1 MKNIKK
7 AVKEKV
13 GQALRQRSKVRAAG
27 SSAKSE
33 SALKAGNE
41 ASKSARS
48 SAVESKERSL
58 GRKNSARVSKALG
71 KSSDLRTKGKVAGA
85 ARVTERA
92 AIKSARSVSKIKGK
106 ASKAGDRAAAK
117 VDKKTS
123 RKVTRFN
130 RQTERR
136 EDRAAKYNKGG
147 KVVAQG
153 ADKKDVRRER
163 KQDRVA
169 ARAVKKAKR
178 VGDRNFKSDVKSGKL
193 KPVSR
198 KTKSQNTKRAEMGR
212 YTEKGTFDV
221 GVDRESY
228 PVEGKLVTK
237 RKRGD
242 SSVTKFKAKGSKD
255 TPIKK
260 IRDKKKMDYKSGE
273 AIVKKD
279 KKNTKYR
286 IPKY

>member
-33 SALKAGNE
+33 AALKAGNE
-41 ASKSARS
+41 ASKLARS
-48 SAVESKERSL
+48 SAVESKENSL

-92 AIKSARSVSKIKGK
+92 AIKSARSVSKIKGR
-106 ASKAGDRAAAK
+106 ASKAGDRASAK
-117 VDKKTS
+117 VDKNTS

-147 KVVAQG
+147 KIVAQG

-178 VGDRNFKSDVKSGKL
+178 
-193 KPVSR
+193 
-198 KTKSQNTKRAEMGR
+198 AERGR

-242 SSVTKFKAKGSKD
+242 SSVTKFKAKGGKD

-260 IRDKKKMDYKSGE
+260 ISDKKKMDYKSGE
-273 AIVKKD
+273 AIVKKN